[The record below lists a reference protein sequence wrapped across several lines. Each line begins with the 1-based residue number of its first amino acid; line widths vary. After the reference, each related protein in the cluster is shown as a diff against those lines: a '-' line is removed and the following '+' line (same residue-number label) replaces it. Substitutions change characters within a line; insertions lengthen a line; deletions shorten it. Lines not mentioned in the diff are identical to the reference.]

1 MNNQDI
7 PVISLNGFIARFK
20 EQSNLRKNRPFCF
33 ILGAGASVSSEIPSG
48 YDLATEWLATLY
60 HEAVDPKPPVEEWAT
75 EASLGIK
82 GFKYEDRASF
92 YSQLYEKRFG
102 KDPEGGYAF
111 LEDAMSK
118 KDPRVGYSILAYI
131 LTETQHK
138 VVITTNFDNLVAD
151 ALSIYT
157 ETFPLVLGDQSLAR
171 YASVDV
177 RRPLIAK
184 IHGALGFAMR
194 NSSDEVG
201 ELPEEWITPLKQI
214 FAKYTPIVIGYD
226 GNDGGLMGLLK
237 KMPKGSIN
245 SIYWCKRWKKD
256 DASELLDKV
265 KEPICD
271 ILRKHNGAIVPI
283 PSFDQLMLKLH
294 VRVYPDAPDRIEVL
308 ETKHRKR
315 IRAYNEHFAELRKED
330 QEKDKP
336 STKADQSDE
345 PRDEKSH
352 HPTITE
358 PDQPPTTIARDEPLS
373 ELDKDLIAFAQKQKV
388 LPWWEWQRRVN
399 QAPDSATK
407 EKIFKQAID
416 QSPNESV
423 LRNNYGVFLENEGRK
438 DDALKLYKEAIDLDP
453 KYAPALTSY
462 GLLLS
467 GKGNTDEAETY
478 YKKAIEVDPKYAA
491 ALNNYGL
498 LLSEKGNIEEA
509 ETYYK
514 KAIKAD
520 PKNAVALNNYAN
532 LLSGKGNTDE
542 AETYYKKAIEADP
555 KYAKALNN
563 YAILLSQKGNS
574 EEAETYYKRAI
585 KADPKHAPALNN
597 YGALLEEKG
606 DTDEAETYYKK
617 AIEADPKNATALN
630 NYGALLGKKGDT
642 DEAETF
648 YKKAIDADPKY
659 ATALNNYGALL
670 DKKGNIDGA
679 ETFYKKAIDAD
690 PKYAVALT
698 NYGFLFEEKGNIEE
712 AEAYYK
718 KAIEADPKYALA
730 LSNYALLLNK
740 KGNTDEAETY
750 SKRAIEADPIDAN
763 PKADLAHLYF
773 QQKKLGPAFEL
784 LSEAEAL
791 APKEKPLQVEMLFYR
806 LAYDKKAWPVRLK
819 EMRDLFAAGAR
830 SPNWPLDKHIE
841 NAKGLEHPNV
851 ELLQEIANV
860 ASKGEPMSS
869 LEEFAEWPKSK
880 K

>member
-1 MNNQDI
+1 DGLVFEAKMFAPLPPKN
-7 PVISLNGFIARFK
+7 VMSARF
-20 EQSNLRKNRPFCF
+20 
-33 ILGAGASVSSEIPSG
+33 ILPLV
-48 YDLATEWLATLY
+48 DTLY
-60 HEAVDPKPPVEEWAT
+60 HEAVDPKPPVEEWAN

-82 GFKYEDRASF
+82 GFKYEERASF

-467 GKGNTDEAETY
+467 EKGSTDEAETYYKKAIEADPKYAAALNNYANLLSGKGNTDEAETY

-555 KYAKALNN
+555 KYAV
-563 YAILLSQKGNS
+563 
-574 EEAETYYKRAI
+574 
-585 KADPKHAPALNN
+585 
-597 YGALLEEKG
+597 
-606 DTDEAETYYKK
+606 
-617 AIEADPKNATALN
+617 
-630 NYGALLGKKGDT
+630 
-642 DEAETF
+642 
-648 YKKAIDADPKY
+648 
-659 ATALNNYGALL
+659 ALNNYGALL
-670 DKKGNIDGA
+670 DKKGNTD
-679 ETFYKKAIDAD
+679 EAD
-690 PKYAVALT
+690 TYFKR
-698 NYGFLFEEKGNIEE
+698 
-712 AEAYYK
+712 
-718 KAIEADPKYALA
+718 AIEADPKYAMPLI
-730 LSNYALLLNK
+730 NYANHLER
-740 KGNTDEAETY
+740 KGDIEEAENY
-750 SKRAIEADPIDAN
+750 FNKAIEADPKDGNDQAN
-763 PKADLAHLYF
+763 LAHLYF
-773 QQKKLGPAFEL
+773 RKKDLKLAFKQLEI
-784 LSEAEAL
+784 AESIKSHGKAT
-791 APKEKPLQVEMLFYR
+791 QVEMLFYR
-806 LAYDKKAWPVRLK
+806 LAYDKKAWPVRLN

-851 ELLQEIANV
+851 ELLQAIANV

-869 LEEFAEWPKSK
+869 LEEFAEWPKSQK
-880 K
+880 

>member
-7 PVISLNGFIARFK
+7 PVISLNGFIARFN

-48 YDLATEWLATLY
+48 EKLATTWLDTLY
-60 HEAVDPKPPVEEWAT
+60 HEAVDPKLPVEEWAT

-82 GFKYEDRASF
+82 GFKYEERASF

-201 ELPEEWITPLKQI
+201 ELPEEWIMPLKQI

-237 KMPKGSIN
+237 RMPKGTIN

-256 DASELLDKV
+256 DMSELLDKV

-283 PSFDQLMLKLH
+283 PGFDQLMLKLSLK
-294 VRVYPDAPDRIEVL
+294 VYPDAPDIIEVL
-308 ETKHRKR
+308 DAKHGKR
-315 IRAYNEHFAELRKED
+315 LRAYNEHFAELLKED
-330 QEKDKP
+330 QEENKR

-345 PRDEKSH
+345 PRDEKSLN
-352 HPTITE
+352 PPLAE
-358 PDQPPTTIARDEPLS
+358 PDQPPTTIPKDKPLS
-373 ELDKDLIAFAQKQKV
+373 ELEKDLIAFAQKQKV
-388 LPWWEWQRRVN
+388 TPWWEWQRRVD

-423 LRNNYGVFLENEGRK
+423 LLNNYGFFLEEEGRRDEAETYYK
-438 DDALKLYKEAIDLDP
+438 RAIVADPKKAIALTNYGFLLSEKGNIEEAEAYYKKAIDADP
-453 KYAPALTSY
+453 KYARALNNY
-462 GLLLS
+462 GALLDNRGNTDEAETYYKKAIDADPKYARALNNYGFLLS

-478 YKKAIEVDPKYAA
+478 YKKAIDADPKYAA
-491 ALNNYGL
+491 
-498 LLSEKGNIEEA
+498 
-509 ETYYK
+509 
-514 KAIKAD
+514 
-520 PKNAVALNNYAN
+520 ALNNYAN

-555 KYAKALNN
+555 KD
-563 YAILLSQKGNS
+563 AI
-574 EEAETYYKRAI
+574 
-585 KADPKHAPALNN
+585 
-597 YGALLEEKG
+597 
-606 DTDEAETYYKK
+606 
-617 AIEADPKNATALN
+617 
-630 NYGALLGKKGDT
+630 
-642 DEAETF
+642 
-648 YKKAIDADPKY
+648 
-659 ATALNNYGALL
+659 ALNNYGALL
-670 DKKGNIDGA
+670 DNRGNTDEA
-679 ETFYKKAIDAD
+679 ETYFKR
-690 PKYAVALT
+690 
-698 NYGFLFEEKGNIEE
+698 
-712 AEAYYK
+712 
-718 KAIEADPKYALA
+718 AIEADPKYAMPLI
-730 LSNYALLLNK
+730 NYANLLER
-740 KGNTDEAETY
+740 KGDFEEAENY
-750 SKRAIEADPIDAN
+750 FNKAIKADPKDGNDQAN
-763 PKADLAHLYF
+763 LAHLYF
-773 QQKKLGPAFEL
+773 RKKDMKLAFKQLEI
-784 LSEAEAL
+784 AESIKSHGKA
-791 APKEKPLQVEMLFYR
+791 AQVDMLFYR

-880 K
+880 R